1 MKNWKT
7 KLFGDNSM
15 NFYGWLFAGVLV
27 CGASAYYV
35 IRALRA
41 TEYLS
46 TQESFLLAI
55 YFMFLGQFGVAWH
68 NYLARVAA
76 KLDSAKNEREDD
88 HAG

>member
-1 MKNWKT
+1 
-7 KLFGDNSM
+7 M
-15 NFYGWLFAGVLV
+15 NFYGWLFAGLLV
-27 CGASAYYV
+27 YGASAYYV
-35 IRALRA
+35 LRALRA

-55 YFMFLGQFGVAWH
+55 YLMFLGQFGVAWH

-76 KLDSAKNEREDD
+76 MLDAEKKEKKDD